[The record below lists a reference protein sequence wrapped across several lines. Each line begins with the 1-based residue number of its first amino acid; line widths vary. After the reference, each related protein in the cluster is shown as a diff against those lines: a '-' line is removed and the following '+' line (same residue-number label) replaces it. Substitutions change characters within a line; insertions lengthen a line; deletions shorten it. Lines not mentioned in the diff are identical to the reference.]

1 MATIKRHSIESK
13 TVKLHCK
20 VSRQSSKSNIEIV
33 IDKVESKVAQYEPT
47 QLEID
52 ELIAALKD
60 IYDTNIVTY
69 ETTDVKYETLN
80 TTWGD
85 LNTK

>member
-33 IDKVESKVAQYEPT
+33 IDKVESKVAQHEPT

-60 IYDTNIVTY
+60 LY
-69 ETTDVKYETLN
+69 ETQSISWEN
-80 TTWGD
+80 

>member
-60 IYDTNIVTY
+60 IYDT
-69 ETTDVKYETLN
+69 TDVKHETLN
-80 TTWGD
+80 TTWVG

>member
-52 ELIAALKD
+52 ELIATLKD
-60 IYDTNIVTY
+60 IYDT
-69 ETTDVKYETLN
+69 TDVKHETLN

>member
-13 TVKLHCK
+13 TVKLHYK

-33 IDKVESKVAQYEPT
+33 IDKVESKVAQHEPT
-47 QLEID
+47 QLEIA

-60 IYDTNIVTY
+60 TY
-69 ETTDVKYETLN
+69 ETTDVKHATRN
-80 TTWGD
+80 TSWGN

>member
-33 IDKVESKVAQYEPT
+33 IDKVESKIAQHEPT

-60 IYDTNIVTY
+60 LY
-69 ETTDVKYETLN
+69 ETQSISLE
-80 TTWGD
+80 D

>member
-1 MATIKRHSIESK
+1 MAAIKRHSIESK
-13 TVKLHCK
+13 TVKLHYR

-33 IDKVESKVAQYEPT
+33 IDKVESKIAQHEPT
-47 QLEID
+47 QLEIV

-60 IYDTNIVTY
+60 IY
-69 ETTDVKYETLN
+69 ETQSISWE
-80 TTWGD
+80 D

>member
-1 MATIKRHSIESK
+1 MATIKRYSIESK
-13 TVKLHCK
+13 TAKLHCK

-60 IYDTNIVTY
+60 IYDT
-69 ETTDVKYETLN
+69 TDVKHETLN

>member
-60 IYDTNIVTY
+60 TY
-69 ETTDVKYETLN
+69 ETTDVKHETLN
-80 TTWGD
+80 TTWGN

>member
-60 IYDTNIVTY
+60 IYDT
-69 ETTDVKYETLN
+69 TDVKHETLN

-85 LNTK
+85 FNTK

>member
-1 MATIKRHSIESK
+1 MATIKRYSIESK

-60 IYDTNIVTY
+60 IYDT
-69 ETTDVKYETLN
+69 TDVKHETLN

>member
-60 IYDTNIVTY
+60 IYDT
-69 ETTDVKYETLN
+69 TDVKYETLN

>member
-1 MATIKRHSIESK
+1 MTIMAAIKRHSIESK

-33 IDKVESKVAQYEPT
+33 IDKVESKIAQHEPT

-60 IYDTNIVTY
+60 LY
-69 ETTDVKYETLN
+69 ETQSISWE
-80 TTWGD
+80 D

>member
-60 IYDTNIVTY
+60 TYD
-69 ETTDVKYETLN
+69 TTDVKHETLN

>member
-52 ELIAALKD
+52 ELIVALKD

-69 ETTDVKYETLN
+69 ETTDVKHETLN

>member
-1 MATIKRHSIESK
+1 MTTIKRQSIESK

-60 IYDTNIVTY
+60 IYDT
-69 ETTDVKYETLN
+69 TDVKHETLN

>member
-1 MATIKRHSIESK
+1 MTIMATIKRHSIESE
-13 TVKLHCK
+13 TVKLHYK

-33 IDKVESKVAQYEPT
+33 IDKVESKVAQHVST

-60 IYDTNIVTY
+60 LY
-69 ETTDVKYETLN
+69 ETQSISWE
-80 TTWGD
+80 D

>member
-1 MATIKRHSIESK
+1 MTIMAAIKRHSIESK
-13 TVKLHCK
+13 TVKLHYR

-33 IDKVESKVAQYEPT
+33 IDKVESKIAQHEPT
-47 QLEID
+47 QLEIV

-60 IYDTNIVTY
+60 IY
-69 ETTDVKYETLN
+69 ETQSISWE
-80 TTWGD
+80 D

>member
-60 IYDTNIVTY
+60 IYDTI
-69 ETTDVKYETLN
+69 DVKHETLN

>member
-60 IYDTNIVTY
+60 IYDI
-69 ETTDVKYETLN
+69 TDVKHETLN

>member
-1 MATIKRHSIESK
+1 MTIMAAIKRHSIESK

-52 ELIAALKD
+52 ELIAALKY
-60 IYDTNIVTY
+60 IYD
-69 ETTDVKYETLN
+69 TTDVKHETLN

>member
-52 ELIAALKD
+52 KLIAALKD
-60 IYDTNIVTY
+60 IYDT
-69 ETTDVKYETLN
+69 TDVKHETLN
-80 TTWGD
+80 TTWGN

>member
-69 ETTDVKYETLN
+69 ETTDVKHETLN
-80 TTWGD
+80 TTWGN

>member
-1 MATIKRHSIESK
+1 MSQRLSNFIA
-13 TVKLHCK
+13 
-20 VSRQSSKSNIEIV
+20 KSQDSQANQNIEIV

-60 IYDTNIVTY
+60 IYDT
-69 ETTDVKYETLN
+69 TDVKHETLN

>member
-1 MATIKRHSIESK
+1 MATIKRHSIKSK

-60 IYDTNIVTY
+60 IYDT
-69 ETTDVKYETLN
+69 TDVKHETLN

>member
-69 ETTDVKYETLN
+69 ETTNMKH
-80 TTWGD
+80 
-85 LNTK
+85 